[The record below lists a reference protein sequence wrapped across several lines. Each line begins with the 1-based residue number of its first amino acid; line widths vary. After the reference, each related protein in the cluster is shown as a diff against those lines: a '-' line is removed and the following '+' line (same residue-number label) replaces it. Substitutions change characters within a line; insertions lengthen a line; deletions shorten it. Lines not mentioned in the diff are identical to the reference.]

1 MDNQLITDIA
11 AWVGAVVAV
20 LVLAWDV
27 YKEARNGARLRL
39 NVSTN
44 MRYLVAGNL
53 SEEPHLS
60 VQVVNEGNLP
70 TTLTHLIVYMFDSRW
85 KKIRKQPSLNG
96 AVVMQPSY
104 TPQLPHL
111 LKPGE
116 LWQGVVSQP
125 QLESYLNEHGN
136 KLVYVAVAHVC
147 SQKEVM
153 QRVDTTRLRERL
165 DVLGD

>member
-20 LVLAWDV
+20 LVLAWDI

-39 NVSTN
+39 KVSTN
-44 MRYLVAGNL
+44 MRYLVAGRI
-53 SEEPHLS
+53 SEEAHLS

-85 KKIRKQPSLNG
+85 KKIMRQPSFNG
-96 AVVMQPSY
+96 VVVMQPSH

-116 LWQGVVSQP
+116 LWHGVVSQP
-125 QLESYLNEHGN
+125 QLESYLTENGT
-136 KLVYVAVAHVC
+136 KLIYVAVAHVC
-147 SQKEVM
+147 SQKQVM
-153 QRVDTTRLRERL
+153 QRLDTSRLKERL
-165 DVLGD
+165 GVLGE